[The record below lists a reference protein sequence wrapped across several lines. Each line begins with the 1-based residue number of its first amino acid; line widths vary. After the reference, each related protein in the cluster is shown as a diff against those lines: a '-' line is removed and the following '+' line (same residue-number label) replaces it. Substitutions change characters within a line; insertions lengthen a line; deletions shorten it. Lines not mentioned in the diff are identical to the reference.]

1 MRVLFI
7 TKQQYMSK
15 DLLADRFGR
24 FYEIPRVLGQLRHD
38 LHGVCLRY
46 WPSKTGVMT
55 SGSHDFVKWTS
66 FPLGKDLPLGFVR
79 HYVRLVRIAR
89 RIKPDIVVGASD
101 CFHIIMAAR
110 LGTKLSIPYAVD
122 LYDNFEAYRATQIPG
137 LRYWYRSAVSKAAA
151 VSVVSDTLLAKVQA
165 EYRPVGIVRTVT
177 NAVAPEFFH
186 PGDKSTAR
194 RNLGLPGNGILIG
207 SAGALTRSRDIAMLY
222 RAFESVKCV
231 DPRVCLVLAGPTDR
245 SMTARVRGKAI
256 YLGDLPH
263 ERVGELFRALD
274 VGIVCNRDD
283 PFGRYCFPQ
292 KLFEMLAC
300 KLPVV
305 AADVGAAHNLLRG
318 SRSCLY
324 PPTSEVSLADAI
336 LLQLGAACLP
346 GLAIPTWR
354 DRGLEFAA
362 LLEEAISASA
372 KLLSGIKATK
382 LTAQMS

>member
-7 TKQQYMSK
+7 TKQQYMAK

-24 FYEIPRVLGQLRHD
+24 FYEIPRLLGQLGHD

-46 WPSKTGVMT
+46 WPGKAGGKI
-55 SGSHDFVKWTS
+55 SGSNDFVKWTS
-66 FPLGKDLPLGFVR
+66 FALGRDLPLGFVR
-79 HYVRLVRIAR
+79 HYVRLIRIAR
-89 RIKPDIVVGASD
+89 RIDPDIVVGAAD
-101 CFHIIMAAR
+101 CFHIIMAAC
-110 LGTKLSIPYAVD
+110 LGTQLRIPFVVD
-122 LYDNFEAYRATQIPG
+122 LYDNFEAYRATQLPG
-137 LRYWYRSAVSKAAA
+137 LKHWYRFAVSKAAA

-165 EYRPVGIVRTVT
+165 EYRPAGIVRTVT
-177 NAVAPEFFH
+177 NAVAPEFFYA
-186 PGDKSTAR
+186 GDKSAAR

-207 SAGALTRSRDIAMLY
+207 TAGALTRSRDIATLY
-222 RAFESVKCV
+222 RAFERVKSI
-231 DPRVCLVLAGPTDR
+231 DPRIRLVLAGPTDR

-324 PPTSEVSLADAI
+324 PPTSDVSLADAI